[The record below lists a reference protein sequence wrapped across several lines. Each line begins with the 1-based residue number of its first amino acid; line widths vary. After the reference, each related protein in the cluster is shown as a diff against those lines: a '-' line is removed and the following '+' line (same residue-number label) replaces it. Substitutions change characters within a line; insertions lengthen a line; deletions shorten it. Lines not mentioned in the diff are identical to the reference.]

1 MSILN
6 TFTFRQSQI
15 QRTNLT
21 AHTNHANPF
30 FERQLPLLTGSFRAT
45 GSHAIEASQSACP
58 TFRDSRPSGDR
69 TWGYVRAFWL
79 MSVAVVCLIPLVSLP
94 QKPGKADETA
104 AAKAH

>member
-15 QRTNLT
+15 QRTNNLT

-69 TWGYVRAFWL
+69 TWLRPCLLAD
-79 MSVAVVCLIPLVSLP
+79 VCLIPLVSLP